1 VTVLKLTEGLGLNEA
16 DIKVFEDSDWN
27 GQRAATPGQGIMRMF
42 VCYEVILTEMR
53 SLSPQISVL
62 DFFKSSSGTPASPP
76 VMLDIPDDDP
86 DDKLIIVA

>member
-1 VTVLKLTEGLGLNEA
+1 MRVSKLTEGLGLTDA

-27 GQRAATPGQGIMRMF
+27 GQRAGTPGQGIMRMF

-62 DFFKSSSGTPASPP
+62 DFFKSSSGTPASPS
-76 VMLDIPDDDP
+76 VLLDIGDDSDDP
-86 DDKLIIVA
+86 PTVQ